1 MGTAASATA
10 APALRVMVVDDHEIV
25 RDGIKALL
33 AEAAGILVVGEAGGV
48 REAVLCAEAVRPD
61 VIVMDVR
68 LTDGSGIDATR
79 QIRADHPETY
89 VLMLTSYADD
99 DAMLASIM
107 AGASGY
113 VLKQVQGGDL
123 VRAVRTV
130 GTGQNLLD
138 VTATR
143 GVLDRIRQGRH
154 IHGDPRLA
162 RLSGQEERVLT
173 EVSEGRTNREIARS
187 LNLAEKTVKNYVSS
201 ILGKLEVSRRA
212 EAATYL
218 VRHDSLPG

>member
-1 MGTAASATA
+1 MTIGETGS
-10 APALRVMVVDDHEIV
+10 PLRVMVVDDHEVV

-33 AEAAGILVVGEAGGV
+33 NEADGILVVGEAGTV
-48 REAVLCAEAVRPD
+48 REAVACAEAVHPD

-79 QIRADHPETY
+79 QIRASHSETR

-107 AGASGY
+107 AGAAGY

-123 VRAVRTV
+123 VRALRAV
-130 GTGQNLLD
+130 GAGQNLLD
-138 VTATR
+138 VTVTR
-143 GVLDRIRQGRH
+143 GVLDRIRKGKHEQGDR
-154 IHGDPRLA
+154 RLA
-162 RLSGQEERVLT
+162 RLSAQEERVLT
-173 EVSEGRTNREIARS
+173 EVSEGKTNRQIAES
-187 LNLAEKTVKNYVSS
+187 LQLADKTVKNYVSS

-218 VRHDSLPG
+218 VRHTSLSG